1 MGERYRQQSMGLDV
15 LKPNDTTLW
24 KRALKSKSRRRAGE
38 RKLIFSHQP
47 AHGILAM
54 VFNYLKNRVNEK
66 HHRG

>member
-1 MGERYRQQSMGLDV
+1 MRETFRQESMGLDV

-24 KRALKSKSRRRAGE
+24 KRALKSKPRRTAGE
-38 RKLIFSHQP
+38 RKIIFSHQTT
-47 AHGILAM
+47 HGILAM